1 MKSIIFVILSI
12 SGIYAQHSIT
22 EEYLLNDCLKKFPAE
37 LEKCATDAFKHWNIA
52 SIPTH
57 GPQHE
62 QAVCCTNWEV
72 YDCLAKV
79 FLTNT
84 HNQRIDISINSF
96 SFLQTAETKCSAT
109 EKKSFEDFVKKD
121 QESMEQELCKSF
133 KRDDKKCTPK

>member
-12 SGIYAQHSIT
+12 NGIYAQQSIT
-22 EEYLLNDCLKKFPAE
+22 EEYTLNDCLKKFPEE
-37 LEKCATDAFKHWNIA
+37 LEKRA
-52 SIPTH
+52 SIGILHELLHT
-57 GPQHE
+57 GPEHE
-62 QAVCCTNWEV
+62 QAVGCTNWKV

-79 FLTNT
+79 FLTCT

-121 QESMEQELCKSF
+121 QESMEKELCQSF
-133 KRDDKKCTPK
+133 KRDDQKCTPK